1 MTLLSNTRTPK
12 TLAHDNHDSTHEESP
27 LASSSDAADEQCD
40 ANSATDVNAGRRMN
54 DVPSKFNLPSNEP
67 TASPSRR
74 SKPHR
79 SAAPPD
85 AMGANNSREE
95 INAAVRAIAA
105 QLNDSNG
112 KLKRPS
118 AASLKP
124 SGRRRTTRTTTIVG
138 GTQRRMG
145 PSTQTRPDAYALDHS
160 PDDAPLLLP
169 KPMSGVKGFS
179 PTREQKAAKQVL
191 APSFLRPLA
200 EAHAEDQRKINE
212 QLEAEQRAQNAMSRS
227 RKSRSSQREDG
238 EAVAESEFHEE
249 MDTQAA
255 HERNWFPDRAA
266 LGPAE
271 DGLSTETAGEKPDE
285 DIVDQEQGASS
296 TRMGKRRQ
304 MPKHN
309 LSRAQQNM
317 NDEDE
322 IVGNRLRRSARINMV
337 DLPLTNTK
345 KVKAWKRLSKNQIS
359 EPHASSRKL
368 RRQEQDISKSKD
380 LVSDND
386 DDDERVIPE
395 QRQTAAEVANED
407 DGTAWNPSGS
417 DSDDENNQVNEDS
430 SHDSDEE
437 TNEEMM
443 QPASPDQADPLEM
456 FPHDTRHL
464 DEFTSSPI
472 KVSRKQGHKRKRSS
486 ANEELRNTANTSRKR
501 GRFSPASQETNAL
514 EQAEERD
521 GKVNNDNH
529 RFYGQ
534 WKHLRTAFEA
544 ENDIGVNVSKGERM
558 EKRTYK
564 LNDTDVITIINI
576 CNSAIEKMEEGE
588 DAVDEFNEIAERVGA
603 LYQNGDDGSIPNR
616 QDVRKCRNIYS
627 HLFPALVRL
636 LRKVIE
642 TYEVKDEDTQPP
654 GTIRKSHLN
663 IVIGLIELTLDLG
676 EGMKTFEKPRSS
688 LAVVRPVNN
697 SIIAALKPVHAALCR
712 ESMRHAQEADKARR
726 AQEALAEHERTARAE
741 QVRRRR
747 HDHLR
752 RIRSEWHRL
761 HIERIWAEGG
771 FLDRCKREHLTEP
784 QLGTEY
790 DQDGQPFERLE
801 VFAPRVGP
809 PPAMVEAA
817 SKRVWQMAELD
828 ALVSGLKRYQGPD
841 VYWKIFREYCG
852 RTGLL
857 NKYNVTE
864 IVTVAANMKEYF
876 TRLQQEANGQVED
889 WVKAIPVWTKG
900 YPLGKENTDSNDEEV
915 KILDGI

>member
-1 MTLLSNTRTPK
+1 
-12 TLAHDNHDSTHEESP
+12 
-27 LASSSDAADEQCD
+27 
-40 ANSATDVNAGRRMN
+40 
-54 DVPSKFNLPSNEP
+54 
-67 TASPSRR
+67 
-74 SKPHR
+74 
-79 SAAPPD
+79 
-85 AMGANNSREE
+85 
-95 INAAVRAIAA
+95 
-105 QLNDSNG
+105 
-112 KLKRPS
+112 
-118 AASLKP
+118 
-124 SGRRRTTRTTTIVG
+124 
-138 GTQRRMG
+138 
-145 PSTQTRPDAYALDHS
+145 
-160 PDDAPLLLP
+160 
-169 KPMSGVKGFS
+169 
-179 PTREQKAAKQVL
+179 
-191 APSFLRPLA
+191 
-200 EAHAEDQRKINE
+200 
-212 QLEAEQRAQNAMSRS
+212 
-227 RKSRSSQREDG
+227 
-238 EAVAESEFHEE
+238 
-249 MDTQAA
+249 
-255 HERNWFPDRAA
+255 
-266 LGPAE
+266 
-271 DGLSTETAGEKPDE
+271 
-285 DIVDQEQGASS
+285 
-296 TRMGKRRQ
+296 
-304 MPKHN
+304 
-309 LSRAQQNM
+309 M

-616 QDVRKCRNIYS
+616 QD
-627 HLFPALVRL
+627 
-636 LRKVIE
+636 
-642 TYEVKDEDTQPP
+642 
-654 GTIRKSHLN
+654 
-663 IVIGLIELTLDLG
+663 
-676 EGMKTFEKPRSS
+676 
-688 LAVVRPVNN
+688 
-697 SIIAALKPVHAALCR
+697 
-712 ESMRHAQEADKARR
+712 
-726 AQEALAEHERTARAE
+726 
-741 QVRRRR
+741 
-747 HDHLR
+747 
-752 RIRSEWHRL
+752 
-761 HIERIWAEGG
+761 
-771 FLDRCKREHLTEP
+771 
-784 QLGTEY
+784 
-790 DQDGQPFERLE
+790 
-801 VFAPRVGP
+801 
-809 PPAMVEAA
+809 
-817 SKRVWQMAELD
+817 
-828 ALVSGLKRYQGPD
+828 SGCSAK
-841 VYWKIFREYCG
+841 
-852 RTGLL
+852 
-857 NKYNVTE
+857 
-864 IVTVAANMKEYF
+864 
-876 TRLQQEANGQVED
+876 
-889 WVKAIPVWTKG
+889 
-900 YPLGKENTDSNDEEV
+900 
-915 KILDGI
+915 